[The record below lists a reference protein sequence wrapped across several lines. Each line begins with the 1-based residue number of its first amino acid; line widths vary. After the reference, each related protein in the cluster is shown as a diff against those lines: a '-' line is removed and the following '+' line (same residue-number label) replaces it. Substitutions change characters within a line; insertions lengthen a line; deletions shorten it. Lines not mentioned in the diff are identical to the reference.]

1 MRNRQ
6 TTNPHGSPGMTLVE
20 LVLVMGILSI
30 VMLAVMSLYIPTQ
43 QSAIAQSQVSD
54 VQSNLRLALNR
65 MTQDLLIAGFLVPTN
80 PVIFEASVTPTTAEN
95 PDDDD
100 FTIRTRVVG
109 NAFAR
114 VSSSDD
120 VSGDIRITVTDPAMV
135 DLFPV
140 GSKVRLF
147 EPITAGEVKATTGSD
162 AARVYTVT
170 ATGSGTFDINRGTVL
185 TDKTDVPAETV
196 VLKVRDNGQ
205 PPLQTIRYRLNN
217 GVLERIVNGDTQF
230 LARNVDSVLFA
241 YDKTPEGRVR
251 RVDIVL
257 TGATKALK
265 DDAISGEKSRQVA
278 TSVSLRNIY

>member
-1 MRNRQ
+1 MRDRQ
-6 TTNPHGSPGMTLVE
+6 PRILHGCHGMTLVE
-20 LVLVMGILSI
+20 LIVVMAILSI
-30 VMLAVMSLYIPTQ
+30 VMLAVMSLYIPTH
-43 QSAIAQSQVSD
+43 QSAVAQSQVSD

-80 PVIFEASVTPTTAEN
+80 PVIFEASATPTTAEN

-114 VSSSDD
+114 VASA
-120 VSGDIRITVTDPAMV
+120 SGNIQITVTDPAMV

-147 EPITAGEVKATTGSD
+147 EPITANEIKATTGSD
-162 AARVYTVT
+162 ADRVYTVT
-170 ATGSGTFDINRGTVL
+170 ANGPGTFNINPGTVL
-185 TDKTDVPAETV
+185 TSAADVPAETI
-196 VLKVRDNGQ
+196 VLKVRDNAQ

-217 GVLERIVNGDTQF
+217 GALERIVNGDSQF
-230 LARNVDSVLFA
+230 LARNMDSVSFD

-257 TGATKALK
+257 TGATRAIK
-265 DDAISGEKSRQVA
+265 DDAISGEKIRQVA